1 MARLSRFLILAS
13 LLTACGESMMS
24 PTAPAPGGAAARSLG
39 NGAPGAVF
47 TQTNSPTGNAVLA
60 FRRSADGSLT
70 AAGSVS
76 TGGAGTG
83 AGLGSQGAVTLSSDG
98 AWLLVVNAGSN
109 DVSSFSVG
117 DNGALTL
124 RGRASSGGVMPI
136 SVTVHDNLVYV
147 LNAGG
152 SGNIAGL
159 RLGLDGS
166 LTPIAGSSR
175 GLSTAAAGPAEV
187 SFDPSG
193 AWLVVTE
200 KATNKIDTWRV
211 DANGLAFGRVINSAA
226 GVTPFGFTFTSQGVL
241 AVTEAFGGAV
251 NGSATSTYTINADGT
266 LHVISASTPTT
277 ETAACWIVATNN
289 GRFVYATNAGSASVS
304 GYAVRQG
311 ALSLLDAD
319 GKSATTGAGPSD
331 LAITQNSQTL
341 YTLNGGA
348 HTITSFGVSQSTGE
362 LTVAAAPVAVPV
374 GAVGLAAK

>member
-1 MARLSRFLILAS
+1 ML
-13 LLTACGESMMS
+13 
-24 PTAPAPGGAAARSLG
+24 GGASRSLG
-39 NGAPGAVF
+39 NGSPGAVY
-47 TQTNSPTGNAVLA
+47 TQTNSPAGNVVLA
-60 FRRSADGSLT
+60 FRRAADGSLT
-70 AAGSVS
+70 AAGATP
-76 TGGAGTG
+76 TGGTGTG

-98 AWLLVVNAGSN
+98 EWLLVVNAGSN
-109 DVSSFSVG
+109 EVSAFSVG
-117 DNGALTL
+117 ENGALAF
-124 RGRASSGGVMPI
+124 RSKASSGGVMPI
-136 SVTVHDNLVYV
+136 SVTIHGDLVYV

-159 RLGLDGS
+159 RLGFGGT

-187 SFDPSG
+187 SFDPTG

-211 DANGLAFGRVINSAA
+211 DASGLAFGRVINSSA

-251 NGSATSTYTINADGT
+251 NASATSTYTINANGT
-266 LHVISASTPTT
+266 LTVISASTPTT

-304 GYAVRQG
+304 GYSVRQG
-311 ALSLLDAD
+311 ALTLLDAD
-319 GKSATTGAGPSD
+319 GKSATTGAGPTD

-348 HTITSFGVSQSTGE
+348 HTITAFSVSQSTGD
-362 LTVAAAPVAVPV
+362 LTIAAPPATVPTGV
-374 GAVGLAAK
+374 VGLAAK